1 MFSPEEGSVRQSGNP
16 AFRNLPSGVAAG
28 GPYAGFGD
36 TQSGMPQYQPGMATG
51 AGDRPMT
58 VDDVVMKSAASIGVA
73 LVTGV
78 IAAVWGHSQ
87 IDAGGSAGPLFGV
100 MIASLLVGF
109 GLSLFIALKQKASA
123 GLTLTY
129 SAVEGVFLGIVT
141 AVLEST
147 LPADYGSLGLQAVM
161 GTAIVFTVML
171 VVYKTGAVKVTPRLR
186 KWVVG
191 ALMGAVGLMLANLL
205 LSLFGFETG
214 LRGSGPLGI
223 IVGLVFVGIGAF
235 MLLLDFDMADNMIR
249 SGMPSKWAWYAAFGL
264 MSTLVWLYF
273 EILRLL
279 WAFQSD

>member
-1 MFSPEEGSVRQSGNP
+1 MRQSGNP
-16 AFRNLPSGVAAG
+16 AFRKLPSGVAAG
-28 GPYAGFGD
+28 GPYTGFGD
-36 TQSGMPQYQPGMATG
+36 TQTGMPQYQPGMATG
-51 AGDRPMT
+51 TGERPMT

-87 IDAGGSAGPLFGV
+87 ADSGASGALFGV

-109 GLSLFIALKQKASA
+109 GLSLYIALKQKASA
-123 GLTLTY
+123 ALTLTY

-147 LPADYGSLGLQAVM
+147 LPPDYGSLGLQAIM
-161 GTAIVFTVML
+161 GTALVFTVML
-171 VVYKTGAVKVTPRLR
+171 VVYRTGAVKVTPRLT
-186 KWVVG
+186 KWIIG
-191 ALMGAVGLMLANLL
+191 AAAAAFGLVLINLL
-205 LSLFGFETG
+205 LSFVGVDLGV
-214 LRGSGPLGI
+214 RGTGPLGI
-223 IVGLVFVGIGAF
+223 IVGIVFIGIAAF

-249 SGMPSKWAWYAAFGL
+249 SGMPSKWAWFAAFGL